1 MKKPAPGRKAS
12 TKKTAKS
19 KTTKAKAK
27 SVSAKKGS
35 AKTPAK
41 KSTAKKSTAK
51 SKVKPAPPKPARVS
65 KPKAEP
71 EPVSLIQESND
82 DYEKGPTE
90 KRPFALRN
98 AKGDFIHAVADITIA
113 LDLAKA
119 LNGRVKVWKWRGPG
133 KKEILMAYV
142 GEGWKRSSE
151 EEAPTTP
158 EVVALM
164 NRAPKK
170 FDGKPWMRVPK
181 KEDLVN

>member
-27 SVSAKKGS
+27 SVPAKKGS

-41 KSTAKKSTAK
+41 KSTAKKSAAK
-51 SKVKPAPPKPARVS
+51 PKVKPAPPKPARVP
-65 KPKAEP
+65 KPKA

-82 DYEKGPTE
+82 DYEKGPT
-90 KRPFALRN
+90 KNRPFALRN

-181 KEDLVN
+181 KEDLAN